1 MVTMDLWKISP
12 WNPWKNL
19 TENEEQEEN
28 QKSPGMKDEHTKI
41 TNTILIDWYEILDYK
56 TIWG

>member
-28 QKSPGMKDEHTKI
+28 QKSHGMKDEHTKI